1 MLVFIA
7 CCRSGQHK
15 ADVALVLQEA
25 LRFYNVT
32 TKQKEMLEFAL
43 NYLQTDD
50 EVGGAAPGA
59 AFFFFKTPL
68 VIISVFFNGFKTFFA
83 LPNARKTGEIYFKK
97 NAPFF
102 LFC

>member
-15 ADVALVLQEA
+15 ADVALVFQEA

-50 EVGGAAPGA
+50 EVPGA
-59 AFFFFKTPL
+59 ALFYNFSFFF
-68 VIISVFFNGFKTFFA
+68 
-83 LPNARKTGEIYFKK
+83 
-97 NAPFF
+97 
-102 LFC
+102 